1 MEEGRW
7 KKIVLLFLLV
17 QFAFSQSKKATL
29 ENKIYET
36 VEVFVAN
43 PTIESLK
50 KIEIAEKSFV
60 PKSNAEKLALVIL
73 KCNVAFYQNQFGQTQ
88 KSISSYERAWQIYDQ
103 NKLSN
108 YDIVESCLKPLGNL
122 YTIVGDY
129 DNAENTIKQYF
140 YIASI
145 DKNSKQKAAAIL
157 NLSNVYQNTGKIDEA
172 IILLEKTIKTEKL
185 SSTEKGKLLSNLG
198 NNYFLSKNYKKAEN
212 AFELSV
218 VELKKVDS
226 QSEMLFNSYR
236 NLASLYLESN
246 PSKSINYFEKAK
258 VVFYKIENIEPRKKA
273 SFLLVE
279 AKILY
284 NQEKFQEAK
293 KKISEV
299 FQLLLPNYSAK
310 ILPSKNSL
318 YAETI
323 LLDAFD
329 LQATLFLAEN
339 QPQKALESYALSFH
353 VEELLQSF
361 LIHENS
367 KIINQIRNRN
377 RIEKCIAI
385 YYLLFRKE
393 NKINYLEKAFEL
405 QEKTKS
411 AVLQQEIAKNKV
423 ISKEEKLIYEQL
435 QNWKNTIL
443 KEQQK
448 LDYADISVINQAIK
462 KQNELMLLLKS
473 KQSKQ
478 SVKEKSFKISEL
490 YSKLENDK
498 AVMIEYFF
506 GQEKIY
512 IFTIQNNK
520 IKLEEINFEAT
531 SKIISFLNYF
541 SNAEKITNDV
551 ASFNRDAFSVYKML
565 KLPSKSTNKN
575 LIIVPDGILNFLPFE
590 TLITKE
596 SKTTNFAKMHYLL
609 NDFAVGYNNSATFY
623 LNAIPFKHDKETILG
638 VFPVFENSTLELAF
652 SKKEMQSI
660 KKNFKGTYL
669 EKQNATFKNF
679 SSNANNF
686 SILHLST
693 HASSGDIIEPASIR
707 FYEQEI
713 LYSELYHLN
722 INPDLVVLSACETG
736 IGKLY
741 NAEGAMSVA
750 RGFQF
755 AGAQNLL
762 FSLWKVNDFTTSVF
776 MEKFYKNIQN
786 GKSYFEANHQAK
798 LDFLKSSRIPNA
810 KKSPYYWSAFV
821 YYGTLESKE
830 STNYFLWISI
840 GVGVVLLSLYLYHKS
855 NKSKNHKNLL

>member
-1 MEEGRW
+1 MI
-7 KKIVLLFLLV
+7 KNIVFLLFSIGL
-17 QFAFSQSKKATL
+17 FAQNDTVLKT
-29 ENKIYET
+29 KIYDA
-36 VEVFVAN
+36 VEVFAAN

-50 KIEIAEKSFV
+50 KIEIAEKNFV
-60 PKSNAEKLALVIL
+60 VKSNAEKLALVIL
-73 KCNVAFYQNQFGQTQ
+73 KCNVAFYQSKFGQTQ
-88 KSISSYERAWQIYDQ
+88 KAISSYESAWQLYDQ

-145 DKNSKQKAAAIL
+145 AKNSEQKAAAIL

-172 IILLEKTIKTEKL
+172 IILLEKTIKNEKL

-218 VELKKVDS
+218 VELKKEAS

-236 NLASLYLESN
+236 NLSSLYLESN
-246 PSKSINYFEKAK
+246 PSKAINYFEKASAI
-258 VVFYKIENIEPRKKA
+258 FSKIENIEPRKKA

-279 AKILY
+279 AKMLF

-293 KKISEV
+293 KKILEV
-299 FQLLLPNYSAK
+299 FKLLLPNYSATN
-310 ILPSKNSL
+310 LPSKNSL

-323 LLDAFD
+323 LLDALD
-329 LQATLFLAEN
+329 LHATLFLVQN
-339 QPQKALESYALSFH
+339 QPKKALESYALSFH
-353 VEELLQSF
+353 VEELLQS
-361 LIHENS
+361 LLMHENS

-377 RIEKCIAI
+377 RTEKCITI
-385 YYLLFRKE
+385 YYSLFRKE
-393 NKINYLEKAFEL
+393 NKISYLEKAFEL

-411 AVLQQEIAKNKV
+411 AVLEQEIAKNKV

-473 KQSKQ
+473 KQSNQIEK
-478 SVKEKSFKISEL
+478 VKSFKISDL
-490 YSKLENDK
+490 YSKLDDE
-498 AVMIEYFF
+498 AVMVEYFF

-512 IFTIQNNK
+512 IFTIQNSTV
-520 IKLEEINFEAT
+520 KLEEINSDAT

-551 ASFNRDAFSVYKML
+551 SSFNRDAFSVYKML

-596 SKTTNFAKMHYLL
+596 SKASNFAKMHYLL

-623 LNAIPFKHDKETILG
+623 LNAIPFKHSKETILG
-638 VFPVFENSTLELAF
+638 VFPVFENSALELAF
-652 SKKEMQSI
+652 SKKEMQNLQ
-660 KKNFKGTYL
+660 KNFKGIYL
-669 EKQNATFKNF
+669 ENEKATFKNF
-679 SSNANNF
+679 SSNAANF

-693 HASSGDIIEPASIR
+693 HASSGDIVEPASIR

-741 NAEGAMSVA
+741 NSEGAMSVA

-762 FSLWKVNDFTTSVF
+762 FSLWKVNDYTTSVF
-776 MEKFYKNIQN
+776 MEKFYKKVKN
-786 GKSYFEANHQAK
+786 GNSYFEANHQAK

-840 GVGVVLLSLYLYHKS
+840 VVGIVGLVFLFLFFRK
-855 NKSKNHKNLL
+855 K

>member
-1 MEEGRW
+1 MEDGRW

-17 QFAFSQSKKATL
+17 QFAFSQSNKTL
-29 ENKIYET
+29 ENKIYES
-36 VEVFVAN
+36 VEVFAAN

-50 KIEIAEKSFV
+50 KIEKAEESFV
-60 PKSNAEKLALVIL
+60 VKSNAEKLALVIL

-88 KSISSYERAWQIYDQ
+88 KAISSYEKAWQLFDQ

-145 DKNSKQKAAAIL
+145 DKNSEQKAAAIL

-198 NNYFLSKNYKKAEN
+198 NNYFLSKNYKKAEK

-218 VELKKVDS
+218 VELKKDAS

-236 NLASLYLESN
+236 NLSSLYLESN
-246 PSKSINYFEKAK
+246 PSKSIKYFEKAK
-258 VVFYKIENIEPRKKA
+258 EVFYKIENIEPRKKA

-279 AKILY
+279 TKMLF

-293 KKISEV
+293 KKISDV
-299 FQLLLPNYSAK
+299 FKLLLPNYSNT
-310 ILPSKNSL
+310 ILPNKNAL
-318 YAETI
+318 NAETI
-323 LLDAFD
+323 LLDALD

-339 QPQKALESYALSFH
+339 QPKKALESYALSFH
-353 VEELLQSF
+353 VEELLQS
-361 LIHENS
+361 LLMHENS

-377 RIEKCIAI
+377 RTEKCITI
-385 YYLLFRKE
+385 YYSLFRKE
-393 NKINYLEKAFEL
+393 NKISYLEKAFEL
-405 QEKTKS
+405 QEKTKA
-411 AVLQQEIAKNKV
+411 AVLEQEIAKNKV

-473 KQSKQ
+473 KQSNQIEKA
-478 SVKEKSFKISEL
+478 KSFKISEL
-490 YSKLENDK
+490 YSRLSNDE
-498 AVMIEYFF
+498 AVMVEYFF

-512 IFTIQNNK
+512 IFTIQNSTV
-520 IKLEEINFEAT
+520 KLEEINSDVT

-551 ASFNRDAFSVYKML
+551 SSFNRDAFSVYKML
-565 KLPSKSTNKN
+565 KLPTKSTNQN

-623 LNAIPFKHDKETILG
+623 LNAIPFKHAKETILG
-638 VFPVFENSTLELAF
+638 VFPVFENSALELAF
-652 SKKEMQSI
+652 SKKEMQNLQ
-660 KKNFKGTYL
+660 KNFKGIYL
-669 EKQNATFKNF
+669 ENEKATFKNF
-679 SSNANNF
+679 STNAPNF

-741 NAEGAMSVA
+741 NSEGAMSVA

-762 FSLWKVNDFTTSVF
+762 FSLWKVNDYTTSVF
-776 MEKFYKNIQN
+776 MEKFYRNIQN

-821 YYGTLESKE
+821 YYGTIESKE

-840 GVGVVLLSLYLYHKS
+840 VVGIVGLVFLFLFFRK
-855 NKSKNHKNLL
+855 KANLI

>member
-1 MEEGRW
+1 M
-7 KKIVLLFLLV
+7 V
-17 QFAFSQSKKATL
+17 QFAFSQSNKTL
-29 ENKIYET
+29 ENKIYD
-36 VEVFVAN
+36 VVDVLVAN

-50 KIEIAEKSFV
+50 KVEIAEKSFL

-73 KCNVAFYQNQFGQTQ
+73 KCNKAFYQSQFGQTQ
-88 KSISSYERAWQIYDQ
+88 KAISSYEGAWQLYEK
-103 NKLSN
+103 NNLSK
-108 YDIVESCLKPLGNL
+108 YDIVESCMKPLGNL
-122 YTIVGDY
+122 YITVGDY
-129 DNAENTIKQYF
+129 DNAENIIKQY
-140 YIASI
+140 YYKASLQ
-145 DKNSKQKAAAIL
+145 NNYAQKFGAIL
-157 NLSNVYQNTGKIDEA
+157 NLSNIFQNTGRIPEA
-172 IILLEKTIKTEKL
+172 ISLLEKTIKTEKL
-185 SSTEKGKLLSNLG
+185 SNTQKGILYNNLG
-198 NNYFLSKNYKKAEN
+198 NNYFLSSNEISSKENIFKKGQEAYLKAISLLKIDKSQTQTLSN
-212 AFELSV
+212 A
-218 VELKKVDS
+218 
-226 QSEMLFNSYR
+226 YR
-236 NLASLYLESN
+236 NLANRYAVTQLFDLANSYM
-246 PSKSINYFEKAK
+246 EKARDL
-258 VVFYKIENIEPRKKA
+258 FFEIPNNEPRKVAKLYVDIA
-273 SFLLVE
+273 SLAFQQNDFEATKINLEAAFKTLLTD
-279 AKILY
+279 Y
-284 NQEKFQEAK
+284 S
-293 KKISEV
+293 SET
-299 FQLLLPNYSAK
+299 LPN
-310 ILPSKNSL
+310 KNAL

-323 LLDAFD
+323 LLDALD
-329 LQATLFLAEN
+329 LQATLFLVQN
-339 QPQKALESYALSFH
+339 QPKKALESYALSFH
-353 VEELLQSF
+353 VEELLQS
-361 LIHENS
+361 LLMHENS

-377 RIEKCIAI
+377 RTEKCITI
-385 YYLLFRKE
+385 YYSLFRKE
-393 NKINYLEKAFEL
+393 NKISYLEKAFEL

-411 AVLQQEIAKNKV
+411 AVLEKEIAKNKV

-473 KQSKQ
+473 KQSNQIEKA
-478 SVKEKSFKISEL
+478 KSFKISEL
-490 YSKLENDK
+490 YSKLNNDE
-498 AVMIEYFF
+498 AVMVEYFF
-506 GQEKIY
+506 GLERIY
-512 IFTIQNNK
+512 IFTIQNSTV
-520 IKLEEINFEAT
+520 KLEEINSDVT
-531 SKIISFLNYF
+531 STLEIISFLNYF

-551 ASFNRDAFSVYKML
+551 SSFNRDAFSVYKML
-565 KLPSKSTNKN
+565 KLPSKSTIKN

-623 LNAIPFKHDKETILG
+623 LNAIPFKHAKETILG
-638 VFPVFENSTLELAF
+638 VFPVFENSALELAF
-652 SKKEMQSI
+652 SKKEMQNLQ
-660 KKNFKGTYL
+660 KNFKGIYL
-669 EKQNATFKNF
+669 ENEKATFKNF
-679 SSNANNF
+679 STNAANF

-693 HASSGDIIEPASIR
+693 HASSGDIIESASIR

-741 NAEGAMSVA
+741 NSEGAMSVA

-762 FSLWKVNDFTTSVF
+762 FSLWKVNDYTTSVF
-776 MEKFYKNIQN
+776 IEKFYKNIQN

-840 GVGVVLLSLYLYHKS
+840 VVGIVGLVFLFLFFRKKRISYK
-855 NKSKNHKNLL
+855 

>member
-1 MEEGRW
+1 MEDGRW

-17 QFAFSQSKKATL
+17 QFAFSQSNKTL
-29 ENKIYET
+29 ENKINDAIDTLVET
-36 VEVFVAN
+36 
-43 PTIESLK
+43 PTIESLN
-50 KIEIAEKSFV
+50 KIEIAEKSFAV
-60 PKSNAEKLALVIL
+60 KSNAEKLALVIL
-73 KCNVAFYQNQFGQTQ
+73 KCNVAFYQNRFGQTQ
-88 KSISSYERAWQIYDQ
+88 KAISSYERAWQLYDQ

-122 YTIVGDY
+122 YTIIGDY
-129 DNAENTIKQYF
+129 ENAENTIKQYF

-145 DKNSKQKAAAIL
+145 DKNSEQKAAAIL

-172 IILLEKTIKTEKL
+172 IILLEKTIKNEKL
-185 SSTEKGKLLSNLG
+185 SSTEKGKLWSNLG

-218 VELKKVDS
+218 VELKKEAS

-236 NLASLYLESN
+236 NLSSLYLESN
-246 PSKSINYFEKAK
+246 PQKATSYLEKAAAI
-258 VVFYKIENIEPRKKA
+258 FYKIENIEPRKKA

-279 AKILY
+279 AKMLF

-293 KKISEV
+293 KKISDV
-299 FQLLLPNYSAK
+299 FKLLLPNYSNT
-310 ILPSKNSL
+310 ILPSKNTL

-323 LLDAFD
+323 LLDALD
-329 LQATLFLAEN
+329 LQATLFLVQN
-339 QPQKALESYALSFH
+339 QPKKALESYALSFH
-353 VEELLQSF
+353 VEELLQS
-361 LIHENS
+361 LLMHENS

-377 RIEKCIAI
+377 RTEKCIAI
-385 YYLLFRKE
+385 YYSLFRKE
-393 NKINYLEKAFEL
+393 NKISYLEKAFEL

-411 AVLQQEIAKNKV
+411 AVLEQEIAKNKV

-473 KQSKQ
+473 KQSNQIEK
-478 SVKEKSFKISEL
+478 VKSSKISDL
-490 YSKLENDK
+490 YLKLDDDD
-498 AVMIEYFF
+498 AVMVEYFF

-512 IFTIQNNK
+512 IFTIQNSTV
-520 IKLEEINFEAT
+520 KLEEINSDVTST

-551 ASFNRDAFSVYKML
+551 FSFNRDAFLIYKML
-565 KLPSKSTNKN
+565 KLPTKSTNKN

-596 SKTTNFAKMHYLL
+596 SKTSNFAKMHYLL

-623 LNAIPFKHDKETILG
+623 LNAIPFKHSKKTILG
-638 VFPVFENSTLELAF
+638 VFPVFENSALELAF
-652 SKKEMQSI
+652 SKKEMQNLQ
-660 KKNFKGTYL
+660 KNFKGIYL
-669 EKQNATFKNF
+669 ENEKATFKNF
-679 SSNANNF
+679 STNAANF

-741 NAEGAMSVA
+741 NSEGAMSVA

-762 FSLWKVNDFTTSVF
+762 FSLWKVNDYTTSVF
-776 MEKFYKNIQN
+776 MEKFYKKVKN
-786 GKSYFEANHQAK
+786 GNSYFEANHNAK
-798 LDFLKSSRIPNA
+798 LDFLKRSRIPNA

-821 YYGTLESKE
+821 YYGALEGKE
-830 STNYFLWISI
+830 STNYFLWISV
-840 GVGVVLLSLYLYHKS
+840 GVGIVGLVFLFLFFRK
-855 NKSKNHKNLL
+855 K

>member
-1 MEEGRW
+1 MMEVGSW
-7 KKIVLLFLLV
+7 KKIVLIFLLV
-17 QFAFSQSKKATL
+17 QFAFSQSKEATL
-29 ENKIYET
+29 ENKIYDAID
-36 VEVFVAN
+36 VFVAN
-43 PTIESLK
+43 PTIESLN
-50 KIEIAEKSFV
+50 KIEISEKKFF

-73 KCNVAFYQNQFGQTQ
+73 KCNKAFYQNQFGQTQ
-88 KSISSYERAWQIYDQ
+88 KSISSYESAWQLYEK

-122 YTIVGDY
+122 YTIIGDY

-140 YIASI
+140 YIASLA
-145 DKNSKQKAAAIL
+145 KNSEQKVAAIL

-198 NNYFLSKNYKKAEN
+198 SNYILSKNYKKAEN
-212 AFELSV
+212 ALELSV
-218 VELKKVDS
+218 VELKKES
-226 QSEMLFNSYR
+226 LQNEILFNSYR
-236 NLASLYLESN
+236 NLSSLYLESN
-246 PSKSINYFEKAK
+246 PSKAINYFEKASAI
-258 VVFYKIENIEPRKKA
+258 FFKISTIEPRKKA
-273 SFLLVE
+273 DFLLVE
-279 AKILY
+279 AKMLF
-284 NQEKFQEAK
+284 NQKRFQEAK
-293 KKISEV
+293 IKISEV
-299 FQLLLPNYSAK
+299 FKLLLPSYSNTT
-310 ILPSKNSL
+310 LPNKNML

-323 LLDAFD
+323 LFDALD
-329 LQATLFLAEN
+329 LQATLFVAEN
-339 QPQKALESYALSFH
+339 QPKKALESYALSFH

-377 RIEKCIAI
+377 RTEKCIAI
-385 YYLLFRKE
+385 YNSLFNKE
-393 NKINYLEKAFEL
+393 NKISYLEKAFEL
-405 QEKTKS
+405 QEKTKA
-411 AVLQQEIAKNKV
+411 AVLEQEITKNKV

-435 QNWKNTIL
+435 QNCKNAIL
-443 KEQQK
+443 NEQQK

-478 SVKEKSFKISEL
+478 IEKAKSFKISNL
-490 YSKLENDK
+490 YSKLEEDN
-498 AVMIEYFF
+498 AVMVEYFF
-506 GQEKIY
+506 GQERIY
-512 IFTIQNNK
+512 VFTIQK
-520 IKLEEINFEAT
+520 STVKLEEINSDATST

-551 ASFNRDAFSVYKML
+551 ASFSRDAFLVYKML
-565 KLPSKSTNKN
+565 KLPTKFTNKN

-596 SKTTNFAKMHYLL
+596 SATTNFAKMHYLL
-609 NDFAVGYNNSATFY
+609 NNFAIGYNNSATFY
-623 LNAIPFKHDKETILG
+623 LNAIPFKHSKETILG
-638 VFPVFENSTLELAF
+638 VFPVFENSALELTF
-652 SKKEMQSI
+652 SKKEMQNLQ
-660 KKNFKGTYL
+660 KNFKGIYL
-669 EKQNATFKNF
+669 ENEKATFKNF
-679 SSNANNF
+679 STNAANF

-693 HASSGDIIEPASIR
+693 HASSGDIFEPASIR

-713 LYSELYHLN
+713 MYSELYHLN

-750 RGFQF
+750 RGFQL

-762 FSLWKVNDFTTSVF
+762 FSLWKVNDYTTSVF
-776 MEKFYKNIQN
+776 MEEFYKNIQN

-798 LDFLKSSRIPNA
+798 LDFLKNSRIPNA

-821 YYGTLESKE
+821 YYGTLENKE

-840 GVGVVLLSLYLYHKS
+840 GVGIVGLLFLFLFFRK
-855 NKSKNHKNLL
+855 KNL

>member
-1 MEEGRW
+1 MVDRRW

-17 QFAFSQSKKATL
+17 QFAFSQSNKTL
-29 ENKIYET
+29 ENKIYEA
-36 VEVFVAN
+36 VEVFAAN

-60 PKSNAEKLALVIL
+60 VKSNAEKLALVIL
-73 KCNVAFYQNQFGQTQ
+73 KCNKAFYQNQFGQTQ
-88 KSISSYERAWQIYDQ
+88 KAISSYEKAWQLYDQ

-108 YDIVESCLKPLGNL
+108 YDIVEFCLKPLGNL

-145 DKNSKQKAAAIL
+145 DKNSEQKAAAIL

-185 SSTEKGKLLSNLG
+185 SSIEKGKLLSNLG

-218 VELKKVDS
+218 VELKKEAS

-246 PSKSINYFEKAK
+246 PSKAINYFEKASAI
-258 VVFYKIENIEPRKKA
+258 FSKIENIEPRKKA

-279 AKILY
+279 AKMLL
-284 NQEKFQEAK
+284 NQEKFQDAK

-299 FQLLLPNYSAK
+299 FKLLLPNYSK
-310 ILPSKNSL
+310 TILPSKNTL

-323 LLDAFD
+323 LLDALD
-329 LQATLFLAEN
+329 LQATLFVAEN
-339 QPQKALESYALSFH
+339 QPKKALESYALSFH
-353 VEELLQSF
+353 VQELLQSF
-361 LIHENS
+361 LMHENS

-377 RIEKCIAI
+377 RTEKCISI
-385 YYLLFRKE
+385 YYSLFRKE
-393 NKINYLEKAFEL
+393 NKISYLEDAFEL
-405 QEKTKS
+405 QEKTKT
-411 AVLQQEIAKNKV
+411 AVLEQEIAKNKV

-473 KQSKQ
+473 MQSNQ
-478 SVKEKSFKISEL
+478 TVKTKSFKISDL
-490 YSKLENDK
+490 YTKLENDK
-498 AVMIEYFF
+498 AVMVEYFF

-520 IKLEEINFEAT
+520 INLDEINFDAT

-551 ASFNRDAFSVYKML
+551 SSFNRDAFSVYKML
-565 KLPSKSTNKN
+565 KLPTKSTNKN

-590 TLITKE
+590 TLLTKE

-623 LNAIPFKHDKETILG
+623 LNAIPFKHSKETILG
-638 VFPVFENSTLELAF
+638 VFPVFENSALELAF
-652 SKKEMQSI
+652 SKKEMQDLQ
-660 KKNFKGTYL
+660 KNFKGIYL
-669 EKQNATFKNF
+669 ENEKATFKNF
-679 SSNANNF
+679 STNAANF

-821 YYGTLESKE
+821 YYGTLESKK

-840 GVGVVLLSLYLYHKS
+840 VVGIVGLVFLFLFFRKRILIKI
-855 NKSKNHKNLL
+855 KT